1 MWHRE
6 REDLFSVIEF
16 EKEKRHTPPLIP
28 NKPRCN
34 KSDLLVSNRTPLVSK
49 RIPQVG
55 NSPHVDILLDS
66 ILSKKKK
73 ATSRKSSIL
82 KSREAVTPVKSVS
95 HPDVGT
101 TREIKSVSHPDVGT
115 TREINKIHGYL
126 RQHDIH
132 SLRASTNYNERQLY
146 ILFNR
151 FKALCGLSSTMIGV
165 DKETFRQGVPMLS
178 VEDDLFVDRVFEIL
192 DDDGSGVIEWG
203 EFIGAMSSLEQ
214 GSRESMAEFLFKVSL
229 KST

>member
-82 KSREAVTPVKSVS
+82 KSREAVTPV
-95 HPDVGT
+95 
-101 TREIKSVSHPDVGT
+101 KSVSHPDVGT